1 SAALYAGGVTM
12 LKSSGKTAFAL
23 LLQTIPFYS
32 EITYDIIGR
41 LVPELLM
48 PLPGLLLSLV
58 MIKMVTCEEKQIT
71 GKIILLLAAIT
82 AFGLSIKMSWL
93 PLAVIPLF
101 IIPGWKLKLRY
112 ILLTFTAF
120 LIFALPATL
129 EYKNFY
135 LWIKGLFLHSGNYGS
150 GDANFLDP
158 DLFLRNFKTIIQ
170 TTPSLFYCL
179 ALLSLSAIIYLTF
192 RNKEKNSNRILWL
205 TAGVITA
212 ILLHLALASK
222 HYSYRYLI
230 PTLTLIPATAM
241 LSFEMLHRVSP
252 ILWNSRI
259 VLLLT
264 LLLFIP
270 GVKKQV
276 TSAQIRSKGIGE
288 EMAGKR
294 ETWYQ
299 AQALPDSCIKI
310 IASQGYGAP
319 FQDYVI
325 IYSTAWG
332 GPRMKDYR
340 ETLSRLYPD
349 TYHYSTW
356 DKQVKTFGLP
366 FVAAEVAKSEKKVFV
381 YLEKDSPELMLETLN
396 SLIPA
401 SDSLSRETKLIYH
414 NPKTEEALYQLQLGK
429 IENPD

>member
-1 SAALYAGGVTM
+1 MNKKHYWLLAIIPASYILLGLYFNQLIGIFSLRNMDPEYIYFLSGLGIANGHFHLGHFDNPGTPLQVIIGLTYRMVYWIRPADLPFMDDVFLHSDLYLNIANHVVLLLTSAALYAGGVAM

-58 MIKMVTCEEKQIT
+58 MIKMVTGEEKQIT
-71 GKIILLLAAIT
+71 GKNILLLAAIT

-179 ALLSLSAIIYLTF
+179 ALLSLSAIIYL
-192 RNKEKNSNRILWL
+192 
-205 TAGVITA
+205 
-212 ILLHLALASK
+212 
-222 HYSYRYLI
+222 
-230 PTLTLIPATAM
+230 
-241 LSFEMLHRVSP
+241 
-252 ILWNSRI
+252 
-259 VLLLT
+259 
-264 LLLFIP
+264 
-270 GVKKQV
+270 
-276 TSAQIRSKGIGE
+276 
-288 EMAGKR
+288 
-294 ETWYQ
+294 
-299 AQALPDSCIKI
+299 
-310 IASQGYGAP
+310 
-319 FQDYVI
+319 
-325 IYSTAWG
+325 
-332 GPRMKDYR
+332 
-340 ETLSRLYPD
+340 
-349 TYHYSTW
+349 
-356 DKQVKTFGLP
+356 
-366 FVAAEVAKSEKKVFV
+366 
-381 YLEKDSPELMLETLN
+381 
-396 SLIPA
+396 
-401 SDSLSRETKLIYH
+401 
-414 NPKTEEALYQLQLGK
+414 
-429 IENPD
+429 